1 MGLSSEM
8 ALRARRAG
16 LFRTGAAPRVRGLL
30 PLLCAAVV
38 LSACSKS
45 EPEKA
50 APPPTEVSAL
60 SVKAQTVPVTY
71 EFVGQTESSQ
81 QVEIRARV
89 NGFLER
95 RVYTEGTFVE
105 PGQVLFRM
113 DVKPFEASLKA
124 AKAELAQQQ
133 ARLATARA
141 NLARV
146 KPLVAD
152 NALAVKD
159 LDDATGT
166 EQAASAAVEAAAAKV
181 TDAQLNLGY
190 TTITS
195 PVAGQS
201 SFAKVQDGAYVNAEN
216 SLLTYVA
223 KLDPMRVNFSLS
235 ENESLRLQDEIAKGK
250 LFKAP
255 RDDYAV
261 ELVLADG
268 TSFPAQGR
276 ITFADASFSQET
288 GTFLLRAELPNP
300 KGDLRPGQFVRVKV
314 HGFQRPNSIIVP
326 QRAVQEGPRGEFV
339 WVVDAEGK
347 ASQRPV
353 TVGDWMGDQWLVTS
367 GLKDGERVV
376 VDGFMRLAP
385 GAPVKVR
392 DVPPEPMP
400 EGNAGGRPVGPLPA
414 GAAAAAVSVM
424 PNSGAGPAGGAAK
437 AAAAP
442 PPAASASAS
451 ASASGGA
458 PANGDAVYFDRGRTA
473 LDATGQVRLV
483 AIVAALKAKPEL
495 RVVLHGYVDSSGDPK
510 VNAAL
515 AKRRAESVRDALLA
529 ANVPADRIEMKAP
542 ANIVGGDSPAMARRV
557 DVVLAEAR

>member
-1 MGLSSEM
+1 MGLSTDM

-16 LFRTGAAPRVRGLL
+16 PSRTVAASSVRGLL
-30 PLLCAAVV
+30 PLLCAAVL

-50 APPPTEVSAL
+50 APPPAEVSAL
-60 SVKAQTVPVTY
+60 TVKAQTVPVTY

-166 EQAASAAVEAAAAKV
+166 EQAAAAAVEAAAAKV

-250 LFKAP
+250 LIKAP

-268 TSFPAQGR
+268 SSFPAQGR

-300 KGDLRPGQFVRVKV
+300 KGELRPGQFVRVKV

-326 QRAVQEGPRGEFV
+326 QRAVQEGPRGEYV

-353 TVGDWMGDQWLVTS
+353 SVGDWMGDQWLVTG

-385 GAPVKVR
+385 GAPVKVK
-392 DVPPEPMP
+392 DVPPEPLP
-400 EGNAGGRPVGPLPA
+400 EGALGRQAGPTPA
-414 GAAAAAVSVM
+414 GAAAAAASVM

-437 AAAAP
+437 AAAASP
-442 PPAASASAS
+442 PPASASAS
-451 ASASGGA
+451 PSGSGGA
-458 PANGDAVYFDRGRTA
+458 NDDAVYFDRGRTA

-483 AIVAALKAKPEL
+483 AIIAALKAKPEL

-510 VNAAL
+510 INAAI
-515 AKRRAESVRDALLA
+515 AKRRAEAVRDALLA
-529 ANVPADRIEMKAP
+529 ADVPAKQIEMKAP

-557 DVVLAEAR
+557 DVILAEAR

>member
-1 MGLSSEM
+1 M
-8 ALRARRAG
+8 
-16 LFRTGAAPRVRGLL
+16 L
-30 PLLCAAVV
+30 PLLCAAVL

-60 SVKAQTVPVTY
+60 TVKAQTVPVTY

-89 NGFLER
+89 NGFLEK

-159 LDDATGT
+159 LDDATGSD
-166 EQAASAAVEAAAAKV
+166 QAAAAAVEAAAAKV

-250 LFKAP
+250 LIKAP

-268 TSFPAQGR
+268 SSFPAQGR

-300 KGDLRPGQFVRVKV
+300 KGELRPGQFVRVKV

-339 WVVDAEGK
+339 WVVDGEGK

-353 TVGDWMGDQWLVTS
+353 SVGDWMGDQWLVTA

-385 GAPVKVR
+385 GAPVKVNE
-392 DVPPEPMP
+392 VQPEPLP
-400 EGNAGGRPVGPLPA
+400 EGKAVGRQAGPTPA
-414 GAAAAAVSVM
+414 GAAAAAASVM
-424 PNSGAGPAGGAAK
+424 PNAAPGAAGAAGAAGSAAGK
-437 AAAAP
+437 A
-442 PPAASASAS
+442 PAASSAS
-451 ASASGGA
+451 SATGATGA
-458 PANGDAVYFDRGRTA
+458 PVANGDAVYFDRGRTA

-483 AIVAALKAKPEL
+483 AIIAALKAKPDL
-495 RVVLHGYVDSSGDPK
+495 RVVLNGYVDSSGDPK
-510 VNAAL
+510 INAAL

-529 ANVPADRIEMKAP
+529 ADVPANQIEMKAP

-557 DVVLAEAR
+557 DVILAGAR

>member
-1 MGLSSEM
+1 MGLSIDV

-16 LFRTGAAPRVRGLL
+16 LSRTGAAPKVRRLL
-30 PLLCAAVV
+30 PLLCAAV
-38 LSACSKS
+38 LMSACSKS

-50 APPPTEVSAL
+50 APPPTEVSAVT
-60 SVKAQTVPVTY
+60 VKAQTVPVTY

-124 AKAELAQQQ
+124 AKGELAQQQ

-166 EQAASAAVEAAAAKV
+166 EQAAAAAVEAAAAKV
-181 TDAQLNLGY
+181 TEAQLNLGY

-250 LFKAP
+250 LIKAL
-255 RDDYAV
+255 RDAYAV
-261 ELVLADG
+261 ELLLADG
-268 TSFPAQGR
+268 SSFPAQGR

-300 KGDLRPGQFVRVKV
+300 KGELRPGQFVRVKV

-326 QRAVQEGPRGEFV
+326 QRAVQEGPRGEYV
-339 WVVDAEGK
+339 WVVDTEGK

-353 TVGDWMGDQWLVTS
+353 GVGDWMGDQWLVTA

-385 GAPVKVR
+385 GAPVKVK
-392 DVPPEPMP
+392 DVPPDPLP
-400 EGNAGGRPVGPLPA
+400 EGKATDRPAGPAPA
-414 GAAAAAVSVM
+414 GAVAAAASVM

-437 AAAAP
+437 AVAGA
-442 PPAASASAS
+442 PPAAPASG
-451 ASASGGA
+451 SGGA
-458 PANGDAVYFDRGRTA
+458 VANGDAVYFDRGRTA

-483 AIVAALKAKPEL
+483 SIIAALKAKPDL

-515 AKRRAESVRDALLA
+515 AKRRAEAVRDALLA
-529 ANVPADRIEMKAP
+529 ADVPAKQIEMKAP

-557 DVVLAEAR
+557 DVILAEAR